1 MTTNQFLSHTQ
12 QVVAAI
18 LSSAKEE
25 IHCSSYSPS
34 ASFAL
39 LVSVDGV
46 LSQEANFFIK
56 HVALSE
62 ISHQIEKCTMVQSCG
77 WDIGVGNGV
86 GVIFNIMK

>member
-12 QVVAAI
+12 QFVAAI

-25 IHCSSYSPS
+25 IHCSSY
-34 ASFAL
+34 SFAL

-86 GVIFNIMK
+86 GVIFNIIK